1 MGVAG
6 LWDKNLMFVMFKPFL
21 SLSLSPLPLSL
32 LPEILTVNP
41 ANNQFISFDS
51 AENIT
56 YTCTV
61 PASRSVVWEFRGSQI
76 RSPNQFATL
85 ADLGVIID
93 PANTMAQNS
102 TISIS
107 QSARELYNDITVQR
121 FSDEIGGIN
130 SVGGVIYSVVTVC
143 KLIRIELH
151 IIMMHNMQGFF

>member
-1 MGVAG
+1 
-6 LWDKNLMFVMFKPFL
+6 MFVMFKPFL

-56 YTCTV
+56 YNCTV

-85 ADLGVIID
+85 ADLGVIIE

-102 TISIS
+102 VISIS
-107 QSARELYNDITVQR
+107 QSARELYNDITVQC